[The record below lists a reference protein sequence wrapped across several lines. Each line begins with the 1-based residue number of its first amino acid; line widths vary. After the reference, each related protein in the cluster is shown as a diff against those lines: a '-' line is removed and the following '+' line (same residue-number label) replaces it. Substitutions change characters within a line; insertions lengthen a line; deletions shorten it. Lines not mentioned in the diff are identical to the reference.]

1 MRLAS
6 FCPILIQSSKLK
18 EREREKEKR
27 DVNTDMSKMAMARL
41 HELAPAAK
49 GNQCAVTR
57 NLACAFFDMPV
68 ELF

>member
-1 MRLAS
+1 
-6 FCPILIQSSKLK
+6 
-18 EREREKEKR
+18 
-27 DVNTDMSKMAMARL
+27 MSKMAMARL

-49 GNQCAVTR
+49 GNQGAVTR